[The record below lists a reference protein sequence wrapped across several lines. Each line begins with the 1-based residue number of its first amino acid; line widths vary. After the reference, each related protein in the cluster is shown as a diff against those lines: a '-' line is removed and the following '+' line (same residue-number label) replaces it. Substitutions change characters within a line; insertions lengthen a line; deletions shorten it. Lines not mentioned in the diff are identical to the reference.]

1 VSDDLVL
8 TLRTLLAELEALGAP
23 YMLVGSVAALAYGRS
38 RATQD
43 FDLVVALD
51 EPTARKL
58 VRALPSERFYASEED
73 AVDAVRH
80 ATLFN
85 VIDLATGWKVDI
97 VPLKRRAFS
106 QREFQRRRL
115 VEVLGLS
122 VFVASVEDVI
132 VAKLEWSMLA
142 GGSARQTE
150 DVVALIELTGPRL
163 DVGYIEE
170 TAAELNVTEGWRAAR
185 AAVR

>member
-1 VSDDLVL
+1 MSDDLVL
-8 TLRTLLAELEALGAP
+8 TLRTLLAELEVLGAP

-43 FDLVVALD
+43 FDLVVSLD
-51 EPTARKL
+51 ETTARKL
-58 VRALPSERFYASEED
+58 VRALPAERFYASEEA

-85 VIDLATGWKVDI
+85 IIDLATGWKVDV

-115 VEVLGLS
+115 VEVVGLRM
-122 VFVASVEDVI
+122 FVASVEDVI
-132 VAKLEWSMLA
+132 VAKWSKLA
-142 GGSARQTE
+142 GGSSRQLD
-150 DVVALIELTGPRL
+150 DVVALIELAGPQL
-163 DVGYIEE
+163 DVQYVEE
-170 TAAELNVTEGWRAAR
+170 SAAELGVTDGLRSACA